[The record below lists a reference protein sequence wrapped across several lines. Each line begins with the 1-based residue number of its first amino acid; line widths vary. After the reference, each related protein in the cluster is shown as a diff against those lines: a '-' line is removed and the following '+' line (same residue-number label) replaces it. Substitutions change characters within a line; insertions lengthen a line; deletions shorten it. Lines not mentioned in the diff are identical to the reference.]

1 MRARRPMPPYFCF
14 PSFCTCANPHPHART
29 QFRVHEKDVLTSC
42 ILKQKMRARNLLSTC
57 VRAAAPFVPVVV
69 LIFAGILGTILAE
82 LEGWPDLQGFY
93 YIISMLCGL
102 PNPITDDPGLSPTS
116 TEGKFIDIVV
126 ALWSWAL
133 IGTVIGVVGGLTVVT
148 QLVES
153 AEGLGQRVATWGRR
167 TLGFKSK
174 NQVTVVAP
182 TDEETGEEVHSV
194 ESPGA
199 GGKKNRHPHHRG
211 GGDDNVAATVESMSS
226 RIAALES
233 VISKQ
238 SAMLETLLAAYEK

>member
-1 MRARRPMPPYFCF
+1 M
-14 PSFCTCANPHPHART
+14 HPQTKKWACS
-29 QFRVHEKDVLTSC
+29 KP
-42 ILKQKMRARNLLSTC
+42 LLSTC

-69 LIFAGILGTILAE
+69 IIFAGILGTILAE

-93 YIISMLCGL
+93 YLISMLCGL
-102 PNPITDDPGLSPTS
+102 PNPITDDPSLSPTS

-153 AEGLGQRVATWGRR
+153 AEGFGERVAKWGRR
-167 TLGFKSK
+167 ILGFESK

-182 TDEETGEEVHSV
+182 TDEETGDEVHGM
-194 ESPGA
+194 ESTAA
-199 GGKKNRHPHHRG
+199 GGKKNRQPQHHS

-233 VISKQ
+233 AIIQQ
-238 SAMLETLLAAYEK
+238 SAMLETLLAASKKYSRCKKNC